1 MAEAPRSTTE
11 ERASSRRLG
20 ALGALWPFLRP
31 YRGLIA
37 AAVAALVLTAAVS
50 LALPVAVRR
59 VVDHFGEAELAL
71 LDRYFGGA
79 IAMAGLLA
87 GERRCA
93 TTS

>member
-1 MAEAPRSTTE
+1 
-11 ERASSRRLG
+11 
-20 ALGALWPFLRP
+20 
-31 YRGLIA
+31 
-37 AAVAALVLTAAVS
+37 VS